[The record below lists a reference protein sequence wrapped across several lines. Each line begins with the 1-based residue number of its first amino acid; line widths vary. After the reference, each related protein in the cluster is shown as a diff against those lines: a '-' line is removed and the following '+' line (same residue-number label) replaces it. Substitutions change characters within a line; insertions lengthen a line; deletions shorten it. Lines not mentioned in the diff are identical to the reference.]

1 MARQDILVGT
11 MVLEFFAGRLISF
24 PVLPF
29 CMKLEFHGAAGGV
42 TGSHTVLEANDS
54 RIGIDAGLYQGSEG
68 VKNRSGF
75 GYMPGSLKALL
86 LTHAHVDHCGRIPL
100 LVKEGFP
107 GSVYSTSATKDLC
120 EIMLKDSA
128 HLMAESNDRENRH
141 PDPKQDPPRPPL
153 YTESDVLSAMKRF
166 QPVDYE
172 KKFDWAGISIN
183 FRDAG
188 HILGSA
194 MIELTVEGK
203 KIVFS
208 GDLGRPGVPILRDPE
223 KIDEADYLVL
233 ESTYGNRE
241 HEKMESRGKKL
252 LEIVQGTLERG
263 GNDVIPAFAVGRTQE
278 ILYELNPY
286 AETGAL
292 KGVKCYVD
300 SPMAISAGEIYSRH
314 PECFDSETLSLLK
327 RGDSPF
333 EFPGLSYT
341 RSTTDSKAINDQK
354 EPHIIISASGMCT
367 GGRILHHLIQNLGR
381 KDSTILFVGY
391 QAEGTLGQKLVSGS
405 KSVQVMD
412 RQMDVQAKIESL
424 ESFSA
429 HAGRSEI
436 LQWLHAFKRFPETVF
451 LNHGEP
457 DAVEALSQMIR
468 QEFGA
473 EVVAAQAGKSYMLD

>member
-1 MARQDILVGT
+1 
-11 MVLEFFAGRLISF
+11 
-24 PVLPF
+24 
-29 CMKLEFHGAAGGV
+29 MKLVFHGAAGGV
-42 TGSHTVLEANDS
+42 TGSHTVLEVNGS
-54 RIGIDAGLYQGSEG
+54 RIGIDAGLYQGSEA

-75 GYMPGSLKALL
+75 GYSPGSLKALL
-86 LTHAHVDHCGRIPL
+86 LTHAHIDHCGRIPL

-128 HLMAESNDRENRH
+128 HLMAEASDRENRH
-141 PDPKQDPPRPPL
+141 RDPKQDPPRPPL
-153 YTESDVLSAMKRF
+153 YAESDILPAMKRF
-166 QPVDYE
+166 QPVNYG
-172 KKFDWAGISIN
+172 KKLDLGDVSVN

-194 MIELTVEGK
+194 MIELTHAGK

-223 KIDEADYLVL
+223 KIDEADWLVL
-233 ESTYGNRE
+233 ESTYGNKD
-241 HEKMESRGKKL
+241 HDDMATRGKKL
-252 LEIVQGTLERG
+252 LEIVLETLERG
-263 GNDVIPAFAVGRTQE
+263 GNVVIPAFAVGRTQE

-314 PECFDSETLSLLK
+314 PECFDTETLSMLK

-333 EFPGLSYT
+333 EFPGLHYT
-341 RSTTDSKAINDQK
+341 RSRDESKAINDQK
-354 EPHIIISASGMCT
+354 EPHIIISASGMAT
-367 GGRILHHLIQNLGR
+367 GGRIVHHLIQNLGR
-381 KDSTILFVGY
+381 KDSTILFIGY
-391 QAEGTLGQKLVSGS
+391 QAEGTLGQRLVGGS
-405 KSVQVMD
+405 KSVRVMD
-412 RQMDVQAKIESL
+412 KQMDVQARIESL

-429 HAGRSEI
+429 HAGRSEV
-436 LQWLHAFKRFPETVF
+436 LEWLRAFKRFPEIVF
-451 LNHGEP
+451 LNHGETN
-457 DAVEALSQMIR
+457 ATEALSQMIK

-473 EVVAAQAGKSYMLD
+473 EAVVAEPGKSYLFG

>member
-1 MARQDILVGT
+1 
-11 MVLEFFAGRLISF
+11 
-24 PVLPF
+24 
-29 CMKLEFHGAAGGV
+29 MKLVFHGAAGGV
-42 TGSHTVLEANDS
+42 TGSHTVLEADGS
-54 RIGIDAGLYQGSEG
+54 RIGIDAGLYQGSEA

-75 GYMPGSLKALL
+75 GYSPDSLKALL
-86 LTHAHVDHCGRIPL
+86 LTHAHIDHCGRIPL

-128 HLMAESNDRENRH
+128 HLMAEASDRKNRH
-141 PDPKQDPPRPPL
+141 RDPKQDPPRPPL
-153 YTESDVLSAMKRF
+153 YAENDVLPAMKRF
-166 QPVDYE
+166 QPVNYGE
-172 KKFDWAGISIN
+172 KLDLGNISAN

-194 MIELTVEGK
+194 MIELTIDGK

-223 KIDEADYLVL
+223 MIDEADWLVL
-233 ESTYGNRE
+233 ESTYGNKD
-241 HEKMESRGKKL
+241 HEDMATRGKKL
-252 LEIVQGTLERG
+252 LEIVLETLERG
-263 GNDVIPAFAVGRTQE
+263 GNVVIPAFAVGRTQE

-314 PECFDSETLSLLK
+314 PECFDPEMLSLLK

-333 EFPGLSYT
+333 EFPGLHYT
-341 RSTTDSKAINDQK
+341 RSRDESKAINDQK
-354 EPHIIISASGMCT
+354 EPHIIISASGMGT
-367 GGRILHHLIQNLGR
+367 GGRIVHHLIHNLGR
-381 KDSTILFVGY
+381 KDSTILFIGY
-391 QAEGTLGQKLVSGS
+391 QAEGTLGQRLVSGS
-405 KSVQVMD
+405 ESVRVMD
-412 RQMDVQAKIESL
+412 RQIDVHAKIESL

-429 HAGRSEI
+429 HAGRSEV
-436 LQWLHAFKRFPETVF
+436 LEWLRAFKRFPEIVF
-451 LNHGEP
+451 LNHGETN
-457 DAVEALSQMIR
+457 ATEALSQMIK

-473 EVVAAQAGKSYMLD
+473 EVVVAEPGKSYLFG